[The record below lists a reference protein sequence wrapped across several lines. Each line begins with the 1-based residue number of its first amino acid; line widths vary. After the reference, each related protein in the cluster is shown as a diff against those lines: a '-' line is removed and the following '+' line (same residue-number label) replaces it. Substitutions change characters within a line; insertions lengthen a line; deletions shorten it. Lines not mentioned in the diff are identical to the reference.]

1 MKYVLL
7 FSASDKPTFSKLKN
21 FKIPKLTLYFCFV
34 FLLIKKRRD
43 LVKYLSTIE
52 LPGIKLYQEK
62 EVKMNFLL
70 FNWDFSQK
78 LWHWQNKTRKKLDE
92 RCFSNFLSFFM
103 QEKNFNVTLEDVSR
117 DMGMLSLQ
125 GPLSR
130 RILQKL
136 TPGNTDLSEEGFPF
150 STCQTLTVA
159 GHQVHRLEN
168 RCLFPNIYNMKNQ
181 FWTGLG
187 SRASTWKKSLGPIM
201 STL

>member
-1 MKYVLL
+1 
-7 FSASDKPTFSKLKN
+7 
-21 FKIPKLTLYFCFV
+21 
-34 FLLIKKRRD
+34 
-43 LVKYLSTIE
+43 
-52 LPGIKLYQEK
+52 
-62 EVKMNFLL
+62 MNFLL

-159 GHQVHRLEN
+159 GHQVLALRVSFVGEVGWELHIPRDA
-168 RCLFPNIYNMKNQ
+168 CVPIYRSLMEAGRPL
-181 FWTGLG
+181 GLVNAG
-187 SRASTWKKSLGPIM
+187 YRAIGKDGYAQWV
-201 STL
+201 

>member
-34 FLLIKKRRD
+34 FF
-43 LVKYLSTIE
+43 
-52 LPGIKLYQEK
+52 YQEK

-181 FWTGLG
+181 FWASLG
-187 SRASTWKKSLGPIM
+187 SRAST
-201 STL
+201 

>member
-1 MKYVLL
+1 MKDA
-7 FSASDKPTFSKLKN
+7 FQF
-21 FKIPKLTLYFCFV
+21 FF
-34 FLLIKKRRD
+34 
-43 LVKYLSTIE
+43 
-52 LPGIKLYQEK
+52 
-62 EVKMNFLL
+62 
-70 FNWDFSQK
+70 
-78 LWHWQNKTRKKLDE
+78 
-92 RCFSNFLSFFM
+92 SFFM

-181 FWTGLG
+181 FWAGLG
-187 SRASTWKKSLGPIM
+187 SRASSWKKNVWGRLWAQKDSSLLLWYLKSNCFRSFFWENWRHKKDI
-201 STL
+201 SK

>member
-181 FWTGLG
+181 FWAGLG
-187 SRASTWKKSLGPIM
+187 SRANT
-201 STL
+201 

>member
-1 MKYVLL
+1 M
-7 FSASDKPTFSKLKN
+7 
-21 FKIPKLTLYFCFV
+21 
-34 FLLIKKRRD
+34 
-43 LVKYLSTIE
+43 VKYLSTIE

-78 LWHWQNKTRKKLDE
+78 LWHWQKKTRKKLDE

-181 FWTGLG
+181 FWAGLG
-187 SRASTWKKSLGPIM
+187 SRANTVKTLGPKM
-201 STL
+201 SKFRVLFSRAKNKFKLFVKYCSVRTEKLHLIKVKKVKKTTPKSCS

>member
-1 MKYVLL
+1 
-7 FSASDKPTFSKLKN
+7 
-21 FKIPKLTLYFCFV
+21 
-34 FLLIKKRRD
+34 
-43 LVKYLSTIE
+43 
-52 LPGIKLYQEK
+52 
-62 EVKMNFLL
+62 MNFLL

-181 FWTGLG
+181 FWAGLG
-187 SRASTWKKSLGPIM
+187 SRALARALEKKVWGRLWAHCKGQLISKYLFGVFN
-201 STL
+201 SRLY

>member
-1 MKYVLL
+1 MQRI
-7 FSASDKPTFSKLKN
+7 DQ
-21 FKIPKLTLYFCFV
+21 
-34 FLLIKKRRD
+34 KKRRD

-181 FWTGLG
+181 FWAGLG
-187 SRASTWKKSLGPIM
+187 SRALARALEKKVWGQL
-201 STL
+201 